1 MTPEQAAEIDSQLAA
16 WRQGDAVLGADMRFV
31 YLADLAAPVTQ
42 QAEQLADEE
51 GPDGIGIVSVETV
64 GLVVVSQTCDIV
76 RACRDRPFVE
86 VCPLVS
92 LPDRLVPMVR
102 RNRVSQFVGLPG
114 LGNANMAA
122 DLDRVM
128 TVEKGLLASL
138 TERRTRG
145 VDTETEAQILAE
157 TLGRKRMRPAFPNDF
172 VTAIEGMRQRI
183 IEKRDKDSPE
193 GDFLNN
199 VREIRV
205 LGIPDWISATI
216 EVEFLFIF
224 ERGVNIPS
232 DAKNWIERLL
242 KRVAIGDRI
251 AAVEGRPVG
260 LDQLSAASYLDS
272 YRLELD
278 HLSQGT
284 E

>member
-1 MTPEQAAEIDSQLAA
+1 
-16 WRQGDAVLGADMRFV
+16 
-31 YLADLAAPVTQ
+31 
-42 QAEQLADEE
+42 
-51 GPDGIGIVSVETV
+51 
-64 GLVVVSQTCDIV
+64 
-76 RACRDRPFVE
+76 
-86 VCPLVS
+86 
-92 LPDRLVPMVR
+92 MVR
-102 RNRVSQFVGLPG
+102 RNRASQFVGLPG
-114 LGNANMAA
+114 LGSTNIAA
-122 DLDRVM
+122 DLDRTM

-138 TERRTRG
+138 TERRIKG
-145 VDTETEAQILAE
+145 VTTETEAQILAE

-172 VTAIEGMRQRI
+172 VIAVENMRKRI
-183 IEKRDKDSPE
+183 IDKHDKDTPE
-193 GDFLNN
+193 GNFLTN

-205 LGIPDWISATI
+205 RGIPDWIAATI

-224 ERGVNIPS
+224 ERGASVPP
-232 DAKNWIERLL
+232 DAKNWIEQLL
-242 KRVAIGDRI
+242 KRVVIGDRI